1 MTTIA
6 PRWLHASAVANSS
19 IYISGGTTFESTGR
33 EIILAE
39 TLTLDISKPWSVSNP
54 PFVTLA
60 PLPRPLRGHSMNKMS
75 GIPQMVVAGGESS
88 ANDTSSASTILIL
101 DTSLPSSESSW
112 TAPLN
117 TNTTFHRLYH
127 ASLTTGKDGAL
138 LQGGY
143 QSTKLNRTVVSSL
156 VTLSPEQMYAPQLTA
171 PVSLA
176 HHGPDLARHTMTLT
190 TDGQAVILGG
200 INSNGTVANLTIA
213 HVLDTQADRG
223 EWKIVPLS
231 GTPPDPRMSFTTVLV
246 NSTTMLVY
254 GGTPDFKSAYWVVFY
269 LDLKSWTW
277 SSPAVQGTSPRR
289 WGHTATMA
297 GTTMIVAFGQSAHN
311 KPDTDSIALLD
322 TTTNTWIT
330 EFQPFGRASSNSDP
344 VDRKK
349 LSLAAVL
356 GITFFV
362 TVTIVTGLFFVLVR
376 RRRRRTRNTVAKEDL
391 SDQTARSAVKQ
402 QETSDGHRL
411 LTNAASFLGMGS
423 KSKKGE
429 SDSKRGSRTSLN
441 VRPISVA
448 ARMSQLGTPATS
460 LGYPEVTVQQGCGMV
475 PVSSYIYPSQPC
487 SVTENDE
494 DGLDTKVVY
503 HTLSQA
509 QQQALKS
516 SQEDRSNNELH
527 HIV

>member
-1 MTTIA
+1 MTAIA
-6 PRWLHASAVANSS
+6 PRWLHASVVANSA

-39 TLTLDISKPWSVSNP
+39 TLALDISKPWSVSNP

-75 GIPQMVVAGGESS
+75 GIPQVVVAGGESS

-117 TNTTFHRLYH
+117 TSTTFHRLYH

-143 QSTKLNRTVVSSL
+143 QSTTLNRTVVSSL
-156 VTLSPEQMYAPQLTA
+156 VTLNPELMYVPQLTA

-277 SSPAVQGTSPRR
+277 SSPTVQGSSPRR

-297 GTTMIVAFGQSAHN
+297 GTTMIVAF
-311 KPDTDSIALLD
+311 
-322 TTTNTWIT
+322 
-330 EFQPFGRASSNSDP
+330 DP
-344 VDRKK
+344 EDRKK
-349 LSLAAVL
+349 PSLAAVL
-356 GITFFV
+356 GITFIV
-362 TVTIVTGLFFVLVR
+362 TVMIVAGLFFVLVR

-402 QETSDGHRL
+402 QETRDVHGL

-423 KSKKGE
+423 KSKKGK
-429 SDSKRGSRTSLN
+429 SDSKRGSQTSLN

-448 ARMSQLGTPATS
+448 ARMSQLGTPAAS

-487 SVTENDE
+487 SVTEKDE

-516 SQEDRSNNELH
+516 SQED
-527 HIV
+527 